1 MIYRTHWREI
11 CLAIWG
17 ENSVRAETMLFLHTH
32 SESKADFSVV
42 LVSRAMSL
50 GVIEVLQ
57 SQAVMIAPYGE

>member
-1 MIYRTHWREI
+1 
-11 CLAIWG
+11 
-17 ENSVRAETMLFLHTH
+17 MLFLHTH

-57 SQAVMIAPYGE
+57 SQAGMIAPYGE